1 MKTITVTIENG
12 EASVETAGF
21 KGKECLAATAE
32 LEKALGKKTATTMT
46 PESRLR
52 ADTATRVRS

>member
-12 EASVETAGF
+12 EASVETTGF
-21 KGKECLAATAE
+21 AGKECLTATAD
-32 LEKALGKKTATTMT
+32 LEQALGKQTTLTMT

-52 ADTATRVRS
+52 ASTAERVRS

>member
-21 KGKECLAATAE
+21 KGKECLTETDA
-32 LEKALGKKTATTMT
+32 LEKALGKKTTTTMT
-46 PESRLR
+46 AESRLQ
-52 ADTATRVRS
+52 ATTATRVRS